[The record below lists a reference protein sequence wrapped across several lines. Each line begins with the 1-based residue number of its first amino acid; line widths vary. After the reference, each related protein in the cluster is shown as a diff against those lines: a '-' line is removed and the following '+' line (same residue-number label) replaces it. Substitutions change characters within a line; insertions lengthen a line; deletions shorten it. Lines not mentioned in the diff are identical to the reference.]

1 MDLLLDFLLFL
12 GVDLLE
18 VLWDLVEWEYV
29 GRDGLEVLRLE
40 LVFVKVEAV
49 DSAGLF

>member
-18 VLWDLVEWEYV
+18 VLWDLVEGEYV
-29 GRDGLEVLRLE
+29 GRDRFDILGLE
-40 LVFVKVEAV
+40 LVFVEVEAI
-49 DSAGLF
+49 DSTGLF